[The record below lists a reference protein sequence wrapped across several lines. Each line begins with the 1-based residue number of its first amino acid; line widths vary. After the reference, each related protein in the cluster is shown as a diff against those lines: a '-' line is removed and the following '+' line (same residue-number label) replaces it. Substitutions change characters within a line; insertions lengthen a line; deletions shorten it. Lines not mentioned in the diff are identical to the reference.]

1 VKKQEEKVL
10 QCYINH
16 VSQTMPPSRIDD
28 FYYSSVY
35 FLFCIFFFLLLGFLE
50 KDMCPVFNLKAG
62 KMIVVNN

>member
-1 VKKQEEKVL
+1 MKKQEESPTVL
-10 QCYINH
+10 YQPCFPNNA
-16 VSQTMPPSRIDD
+16 STRIDD